1 MAKREDPM
9 LNQHVALNR
18 TFRRLKDVQEKA
30 HERIVTRPAA
40 PLVTGDPDVVFD
52 EGAGLPKEERGR
64 EFLKTLHDPRL
75 RAARLDQVVAEH
87 PKMPKGLIPR
97 AIVDFYLDGIKEFGL
112 FG

>member
-1 MAKREDPM
+1 MAKHEDPM

-18 TFRRLKDVQEKA
+18 VYTRMREVQREA

-40 PLVTGDPDVVFD
+40 PLVTGDPDKVFD

-75 RAARLDQVVAEH
+75 RAARLDQVVAQY

-97 AIVDFYLDGIKEFGL
+97 EIVDFYIDGIKEFGL